1 MEEVW
6 KNISYW
12 YGHQISNKGNVRSVD
27 REVNHNCGGI
37 AIKKG
42 KLLKPSLN
50 RRGYYEIVTL
60 INGIKIHKTI
70 HRLVAEAFIPNPN
83 NYEYVN
89 HKDENK
95 LNNNVSNLEWCTHK
109 YNCNY
114 GTSVQRSSINRT
126 NKVVRI
132 TKDKTFIYKSSK
144 IAAAIIGIC
153 VASLRYRVNKGFL
166 KDTVTKELI
175 ETWRVANRKEIEIL
189 GNKDYVIINNSEVI
203 N

>member
-6 KNISYW
+6 KDVPYW

-27 REVNHNCGGI
+27 REVNHNYSDV

-42 KLLKPSLN
+42 KLLKTTLN
-50 RRGYYEIVTL
+50 RRGYYEIVTY
-60 INGIKIHKTI
+60 INGNKVHKTI

-95 LNNNVSNLEWCTHK
+95 LNNSVDNLEWCSHR

-114 GTSVQRSSINRT
+114 GTAIQRSALHRT
-126 NKVVRI
+126 NKIVRI
-132 TKDKTFIYKSSK
+132 TKDKTIIYKSSK
-144 IAAAIIGIC
+144 VAANQLNVYVEAI
-153 VASLRYRVNKGFL
+153 RYRVRNGFL
-166 KDTVTKELI
+166 KDTVTKEVL
-175 ETWRVANRKEIEIL
+175 ETWRKANQKEIDLL
-189 GNKDYVIINNSEVI
+189 GDEDYIIINNLEVV